1 MEYYNDK
8 AKFSSSIWTD
18 LYRPKTISELVG
30 NKKAIYEFTKWIQ
43 DYEKAKTTIDATPP
57 PEPVKSGKKKTTN
70 NGVKKTKRELP
81 KSSVILV
88 GDHGTGKTITVTVV
102 LKEMGYQINT
112 LNFDQIREIIKQNHG
127 DKLDKNVFI
136 NIIDRLAGNSNIID
150 MIRGTSNKKV
160 ALFVD
165 EIESIS
171 STADKKIISKL
182 IKLNEQKW
190 YFPIIMVSN
199 NKHNKLLTEIMKNA
213 HVIKF
218 WSLFYDDMKK
228 IFLKIAKAESLQ
240 LASEQVVKLI
250 IDYAHGDIRQ
260 MIHILQ
266 GLTRVFPD
274 TVIKSKMVTMWQD
287 NFYEENIDDDLFE
300 ASGQLLRGY
309 QGIENQ
315 LRCYET
321 EKVLIPL
328 MVHQNYYKMI
338 IDSKLDQ
345 TTQLEVAEKIAE
357 SLSSGDIS
365 ENYIYGNQNWDLQR
379 IHGFEMCV
387 YTSFYLNHYLGDS
400 RYGVQKLD
408 FPQDLNKTSIMR
420 INRKNID
427 SANYCLVHKS
437 VDDYLCMNHLIT
449 LLLMDDRLDSAVKLF
464 DGYSLKKENI
474 EALMKIDKLTS
485 NEDQIL
491 FFNNRG
497 ITDPLIIKKLI
508 KDLANKKKEM
518 ITKILGQLNL

>member
-8 AKFSSSIWTD
+8 AKFSSNIWTD

-30 NKKAIYEFTKWIQ
+30 NKKAIHEFTKWLQ
-43 DYEKAKTTIDATPP
+43 DYENAKITINTAPA
-57 PEPVKSGKKKTTN
+57 PEQAKNGKKKT
-70 NGVKKTKRELP
+70 GGDIKKTKKDLP
-81 KSSVILV
+81 KSSAIIV
-88 GDHGTGKTITVTVV
+88 GDHGTGKTITATII
-102 LKEMGYQINT
+102 LKDMGYQINT
-112 LNFDQIREIIKQNHG
+112 LNFDQIREIMKQNNG
-127 DKLDKNVFI
+127 DKMDKNIFI
-136 NIIDRLAGNSNIID
+136 NIIDRLAGNTNIVD
-150 MIRGTSNKKV
+150 MIRGASNKKV

-199 NKHNKLLTEIMKNA
+199 NNHNKLLTEITKNS

-240 LASEQVVKLI
+240 LASEQVIKLI

-338 IDSKLDQ
+338 IDSNLDKKK
-345 TTQLEVAEKIAE
+345 QLEVAEKIAE

-387 YTSFYLNHYLGDS
+387 YTSFYLNHYLNEN
-400 RYGVQKLD
+400 RYGIQKLD

-427 SANYCLVHKS
+427 SANYCFIHKS

-449 LLLMDDRLDSAVKLF
+449 SLLLDDRLDSAIKLF
-464 DGYSLKKENI
+464 EGYGLKKENI

-485 NEDQIL
+485 NDDQIL
-491 FFNNRG
+491 LFNNRG
-497 ITDPLIIKKLI
+497 ITDPLIIKKMI

-518 ITKILGQLNL
+518 ISKILA